1 MSSAVPVGSLSGS
14 LRRNALTAADVI
26 AVATATYAPTAA
38 LYYNTPFA
46 ASFAP
51 GAVPFAFILATIAM
65 LAVAICMRQL
75 ALRMASA
82 GGYYSW
88 VRGALGQRV
97 GFLVGWLVLLGPFM
111 VLPAVYAG
119 ASSYI
124 STVLGRYGLSLDW
137 YVVAIVL
144 LLLVTALNVLGVRP
158 SVRTGFVV
166 LVVELS
172 LVVLMCLVIVAQ
184 GGAEGNTFAPFTP
197 SGVGLGGI
205 AGAMVFGVLSF
216 IGFEAVA
223 TTGEEADKPR
233 STIPIALLVGVIIG
247 GVFLTFGSYA
257 ATIGFGLSHT
267 DKLASNLAPFDTLG
281 QTYGNAL
288 LRAGLDIAG
297 VTSFF
302 ASLLLTTLAVSR
314 IYFAMAR
321 DRILP
326 ARLGVVS
333 DRYKTPATSVLAVGI
348 LSLVVFTVL
357 GIWVGPSNTYGYLG
371 TVLTFAVVPVYVLI
385 MISTIVVFR
394 TSLRDSFNPLLHMVL
409 PLVGIA
415 IIVYPLWA
423 LSPLGGPQ
431 PAPFN
436 YLPLVVVVYAIVGIV
451 VSYLLGSRLADAERA
466 IARSTFEE
474 TAGSPGTATS
484 SG

>member
-1 MSSAVPVGSLSGS
+1 VSSALLQGSVGGG

-46 ASFAP
+46 AGFAP
-51 GAVPFAFILATIAM
+51 GAVPFAFMLATIAM

-88 VRGALGQRV
+88 VRGALGQRI

-119 ASSYI
+119 ASNYI
-124 STVLGRYGLSLDW
+124 STVLDRYGLHLDW
-137 YVVAIVL
+137 FVIAVVL
-144 LLLVTALNVLGVRP
+144 LVLVTALNVVGVRP

-172 LVVLMCLVIVAQ
+172 LVVIMCLVIVAQ
-184 GGAEGNTFAPFTP
+184 GGAEGNTLAPLTP
-197 SGVGLGGI
+197 NGIGLGGI

-223 TTGEEADKPR
+223 TTGEEADRPR
-233 STIPIALLVGVIIG
+233 STIPTALLVGVIIG

-257 ATIGFGLSHT
+257 VTIGFGLSHT
-267 DKLASNLAPFDTLG
+267 DQLASNFAPFDTLG
-281 QTYGNAL
+281 QRYGNSF
-288 LRAGLDIAG
+288 LRAGLDLAG

-321 DRILP
+321 DQILP
-326 ARLGVVS
+326 SSLAVVS
-333 DRYKTPATSVLAVGI
+333 ERYKTPATAVAAVGV

-385 MISTIVVFR
+385 MVSTIVVFR
-394 TSLRDSFNPLLHMVL
+394 TSLRDHFNPLLHLIL
-409 PLVGIA
+409 PLAGIG
-415 IIVYPLWA
+415 IIAYPLWA
-423 LSPLGGPQ
+423 LSPLGGPE

-436 YLPLVVVVYAIVGIV
+436 FLPLVVVIYAVVGIA
-451 VSYLLGSRLADAERA
+451 VSYILGTRLADAERA
-466 IARSTFEE
+466 IARATFEE
-474 TAGSPGTATS
+474 ETSGPESAPQSP
-484 SG
+484 